1 MRLQASVIT
10 DLEIYQKMDALFDS
24 KEKWSKG
31 AAARNINGR
40 PVPSLSSEAI
50 SFCLI
55 GAMDHIVEK
64 ETGSFNHFA
73 DRYYEKM
80 KPRIKEALGIG
91 SVAMWN
97 DDPRRTFTEIKD
109 FIRDMINYEREHGQ
123 DNGKAAVGSD

>member
-1 MRLQASVIT
+1 MSLT
-10 DLEIYQKMDALFDS
+10 DLEVYQKLDALFDS
-24 KEKWSKG
+24 VDKWCQEASAKD
-31 AAARNINGR
+31 INGK
-40 PVPSLSSEAI
+40 PVSANSSEAV

-73 DRYYEKM
+73 DRYYETM
-80 KPRIKEALGIG
+80 KPRIKKVMGIG

-97 DDPRRTFTEIKD
+97 DNPSRTFTEIKD

-123 DNGKAAVGSD
+123 DNGKAALGSD